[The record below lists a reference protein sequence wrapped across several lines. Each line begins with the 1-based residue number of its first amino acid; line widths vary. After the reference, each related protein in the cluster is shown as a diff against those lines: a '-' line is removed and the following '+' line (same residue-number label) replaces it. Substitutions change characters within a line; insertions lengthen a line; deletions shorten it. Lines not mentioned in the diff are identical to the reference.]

1 MPVQSILSDFV
12 ELGQP
17 AMRRDVSTL
26 AKGRGLS
33 TEDKLALEWLAS
45 DGFED
50 EIVKKRTSVLDIL
63 ERYTSIDL
71 PFGTFLSMLPN
82 MRLRQ

>member
-1 MPVQSILSDFV
+1 
-12 ELGQP
+12 
-17 AMRRDVSTL
+17 MRSDVSML
-26 AKGRGLS
+26 AKAPGLS

-45 DGFED
+45 DGFQA
-50 EIVKKRTSVLDIL
+50 EIVKKRISVLDIL
-63 ERYTSIDL
+63 ERYPSIDL